1 MDNCTKCFKIFPID
15 FLDTTQ
21 GYIRIASCSNCD
33 IAWLYKDAHRF
44 GLEEYRALIGDYNIL
59 CPRTNSGSA
68 IAVLD
73 RQDSDFV
80 ALMNSCPDS
89 GKRFELLI
97 RIIFLF
103 HKRLK
108 VYKVGMIFSYHI
120 E

>member
-1 MDNCTKCFKIFPID
+1 MTTSQFFSID
-15 FLDTTQ
+15 FLHTTHGNIQ
-21 GYIRIASCSNCD
+21 IASCSDCD

-44 GLEEYRALIGDYNIL
+44 GLEEYRSLIGDYNIL

-73 RQDSDFV
+73 RQDSDFI
-80 ALMNSCPDS
+80 ALMNSCPDT

-97 RIIFLF
+97 KIRSLF
-103 HKRLK
+103 HKRFK
-108 VYKVGMIFSYHI
+108 ENKVGMIFSYHV